1 MAVSPVN
8 AIRNLTSDKLWFIKL
23 CVYAAPIF
31 LFLNN
36 EKFHSVSQQDMLY
49 FALIL
54 SSVYFGSAA
63 FIMNRNIN
71 NKSPIMPS
79 LITIIPLLKDTVF
92 ASVLSLPVVALTCY
106 LVSFIMGNVQ
116 TEPFAMWIIYIC
128 LALFVSPFLL
138 VPITLYSARGKFSDA
153 FKVSIFVD
161 CAGNFIVAFMTFVL
175 VGLFVFGCSWA
186 VLYYGLT
193 YMMADNTLVNVLNS
207 FFIVLVFFS
216 LYSFCSDCYGEVIP
230 KIKPKKK
237 KNQRVDIL
245 DD

>member
-1 MAVSPVN
+1 MAVSPIN

-23 CVYAAPIF
+23 CVYAAPVFFF
-31 LFLNN
+31 LSNMN
-36 EKFHSVSQQDMLY
+36 SQAVSQQDMLY
-49 FALIL
+49 IALIF

-71 NKSPIMPS
+71 NTSPIMPS
-79 LITIIPLLKDTVF
+79 LFSIVKLIKDTVF
-92 ASVLSLPVVALTCY
+92 ASVLSLPVVAVTCY
-106 LVSFIMGNVQ
+106 IVWFIMANVQ

-138 VPITLYSARGKFSDA
+138 IPITLYSARGKFSDA
-153 FKVSIFVD
+153 FKISIFVD

-175 VGLFVFGCSWA
+175 AGIFIFGCSWA

-193 YMMADNTLVNVLNS
+193 YMLTDNTLVNVLNS

-237 KNQRVDIL
+237 KNQRIDIL